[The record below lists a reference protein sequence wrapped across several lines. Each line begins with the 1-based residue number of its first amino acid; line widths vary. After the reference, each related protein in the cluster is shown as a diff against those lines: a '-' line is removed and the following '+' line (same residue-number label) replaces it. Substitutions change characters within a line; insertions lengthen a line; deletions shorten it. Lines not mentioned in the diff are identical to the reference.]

1 MAPADSNQQFR
12 DLLQIAHH
20 LRSRLLTEDRPLQL
34 RDIYALCFHVARE
47 LHPQYPDVQI
57 MVGDRVTERGK
68 VQHHWLEFPDSGIF
82 VDPAYD
88 DFDSF
93 QPVRIGRTS
102 DEDFT
107 YTYRNGINSQF
118 DVDDPRDRPEMV
130 YRPRTAYDPERGSE

>member
-12 DLLQIAHH
+12 ELLQVAQQV
-20 LRSRLLTEDRPLQL
+20 RSRLLTKDRRLQL
-34 RDIYALCFHVARE
+34 RDIYALCFHIACE
-47 LHPQYPDVQI
+47 LHSRYADVQI
-57 MVGDRVTERGK
+57 IVGDRVTELGNI
-68 VQHHWLEFPDSGIF
+68 QHHWLELPDSGIF

-102 DEDFT
+102 DQDFSS
-107 YTYRNGINSQF
+107 TYRNGMNSHF
-118 DVDDPRDRPEMV
+118 DVEDPRDRPEMV